1 MDVLFLTN
9 IPSPYRVAFFNELGK
24 YCNLTVLFERAFSSE
39 RSTEWKKYQFNNF
52 QGIVMKGIALGA
64 DSALCL
70 DVIKYLSK
78 YHTSGPIVVADTFF
92 PTGMLAISFLKII
105 HRPYFLEADGAFCPN
120 DNPLKKAI
128 KSFFVRRAL
137 GYFSTSKS
145 LDEYFLYYGAQ
156 KDRIIRYPFS
166 SVHKND
172 IAQNTISKD
181 EKEKI
186 KERLSVRERHI
197 VLYVGQF
204 IYRKGVDLLLQAW
217 KQIEDTDTALVLIG
231 GNLTQEYK
239 SIILKNNLQHVYALD
254 FKETNALADYYRI
267 ADVFVL
273 PTRED
278 IWGLV
283 VNEALSFGVPTITT
297 KRCVAGLELI
307 ENGKNGFL
315 YDVADVQELAIRI
328 RQIMKDEVV
337 RQRMSEHALD
347 IAEKYTIEKMA
358 EKHMEVFSNNSGDWK
373 G

>member
-52 QGIVMKGIALGA
+52 QGIVMKGIAVGV
-64 DSALCL
+64 DTALCP
-70 DVIKYLSK
+70 DVIKYLIK
-78 YHTSGPIVVADTFF
+78 YYASGPIVVADTFS
-92 PTGMLAISFLKII
+92 PTGMLAIFFLKLL
-105 HRPYFLEADGAFCPN
+105 HRPYYIEADGAFCPD
-120 DNPLKKAI
+120 DNPVKKAI
-128 KSFFVRRAL
+128 KTFFIRRAF
-137 GYFSTSKS
+137 GYFSTSKA
-145 LDEYFLYYGAQ
+145 LDEYFLYYGAK
-156 KDRIIRYPFS
+156 KDRIFRYPFS

-172 IAQNTISKD
+172 IVQNTMSED
-181 EKEKI
+181 EKETI
-186 KERLSVRERHI
+186 KERLSIRERHI

-217 KQIEDTDTALVLIG
+217 KQIEDADTALVLIG
-231 GNLTQEYK
+231 GDLTQKYK
-239 SIILKNNLQHVYALD
+239 NIILKNKLQHVYASA
-254 FKETNALADYYRI
+254 FKETDALADYFRI

-315 YDVADVQELAIRI
+315 YDAADVHELVIRM
-328 RQIMKDEVV
+328 RQILKDEVV
-337 RQRMSEHALD
+337 RHKMSEAALD
-347 IAEKYTIEKMA
+347 TASKYTIEKMA
-358 EKHMEVFSNNSGDWK
+358 EKHMEIFFN
-373 G
+373 